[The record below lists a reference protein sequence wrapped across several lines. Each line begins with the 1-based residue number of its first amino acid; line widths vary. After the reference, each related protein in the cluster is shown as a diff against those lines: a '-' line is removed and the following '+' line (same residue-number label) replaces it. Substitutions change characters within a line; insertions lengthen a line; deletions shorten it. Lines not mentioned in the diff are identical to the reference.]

1 MMDPLQCYAVP
12 IASGNIGSTE
22 LEVFFLQ
29 ETTIGSEQVP
39 LRVVDVQKD
48 LDSSLE
54 VSLVVDP
61 FSDQTE

>member
-1 MMDPLQCYAVP
+1 MMDLLHYSLPV
-12 IASGNIGSTE
+12 ASGNLGSTE
-22 LEVFFLQ
+22 QDVFVLQ

-54 VSLVVDP
+54 VSLVVNP
-61 FSDQTE
+61 ISGQPE